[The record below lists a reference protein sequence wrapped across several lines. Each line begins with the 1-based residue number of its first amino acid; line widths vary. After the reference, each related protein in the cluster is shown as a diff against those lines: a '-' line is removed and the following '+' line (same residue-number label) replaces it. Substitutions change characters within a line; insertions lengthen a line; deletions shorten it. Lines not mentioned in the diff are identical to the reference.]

1 MDKYQQIRSY
11 ANDVSL
17 IFCKCAPVFGCGHA
31 SEKACVENKK
41 AEFNKECRTAGK
53 ERGEGAEYAINKRFR
68 SQVALILVVVFVVS
82 IVDMLV
88 FGCVE
93 GKISMTCQEM
103 ETVYGNDLK
112 RRINRLCRAL

>member
-17 IFCKCAPVFGCGHA
+17 IFCKCAPVVGCGHA

-41 AEFNKECRTAGK
+41 AECNKECRTASK
-53 ERGEGAEYAINKRFR
+53 DRGERAEYAINKRFR
-68 SQVALILVVVFVVS
+68 SQVAAH
-82 IVDMLV
+82 
-88 FGCVE
+88 FGCRVTNLK

-103 ETVYGNDLK
+103 ESAYSNGLK
-112 RRINRLCRAL
+112 RRITRLWRAL